1 MYVHLTEKEYLI
13 QRLTESENYANRLH
27 HDLIRLSKHS
37 LQLSNKL
44 KDTEEESIQLSQQLE
59 ESKEQSIQLYQQLQ
73 ESKEHSIQLSKHLEE
88 SKYENKRIKSD
99 SNTKFGILEQHIL
112 SSLKNRKDSALKTN
126 NIKEIELYLTLLEEA
141 SELPFMKSIKN
152 VLEEEYAPGGLGSI
166 LAEDNYNI
174 TSTLVESSSGR
185 KSKKNK

>member
-13 QRLTESENYANRLH
+13 QQLTESENYANRLH

-73 ESKEHSIQLSKHLEE
+73 ESKEHSIQLYKHLEE
-88 SKYENKRIKSD
+88 SKYENKKIKSE
-99 SNTKFGILEQHIL
+99 FGTLEQHIL

-185 KSKKNK
+185 RSKKNK